1 MRSSI
6 RSSGSFVSVP
16 PSEKLDNGLRN
27 AFKMEFKTV
36 PSRERAT
43 GPLELETEFSTE
55 WALVDIGAV
64 SPSSI
69 SPESI
74 SRDCELVKDIVLKHP
89 DEVRRLVEAFQPGRP
104 KELIDLGRAYGIA
117 EGIGLTEE
125 QSRSK
130 GGGLLGLIV
139 VVAAALLASGCH
151 SCGSGHVKPDPKP
164 NQTSGG
170 DDGSNGGDD
179 E

>member
-16 PSEKLDNGLRN
+16 PSERVDKGLRD

-36 PSRERAT
+36 LSREQAT
-43 GPLELETEFSTE
+43 GPIELETEFSTE
-55 WALVDIGAV
+55 WALLDIGAI

-74 SRDCELVKDIVLKHP
+74 AKDCELVKNIVLKHP
-89 DEVRRLVEAFQPGRP
+89 DQVRRLVEAFQPDRR
-104 KELIDLGRAYGIA
+104 KKLIDLGRAYGIA

-125 QSRSK
+125 QSRSE
-130 GGGLLGLIV
+130 GGGLLGLAVLV
-139 VVAAALLASGCH
+139 VAALLASGCQ

-164 NQTSGG
+164 HQTSDGG
-170 DDGSNGGDD
+170 D

>member
-16 PSEKLDNGLRN
+16 PSERVDKGLRD

-36 PSRERAT
+36 PTRERTT
-43 GPLELETEFSTE
+43 GPLELEIEFSTE
-55 WALVDIGAV
+55 WALVDIGAI
-64 SPSSI
+64 SSSSI
-69 SPESI
+69 KPESVA
-74 SRDCELVKDIVLKHP
+74 RDCELVKDIVLKHP
-89 DEVRRLVEAFQPGRP
+89 DEVRRLVEAFQPDRP
-104 KELIDLGRAYGIA
+104 KKLIDLGRAYGIA

-125 QSRSK
+125 RSQSR

-139 VVAAALLASGCH
+139 VLAAALLASGCQ

-164 NQTSGG
+164 HQTS
-170 DDGSNGGDD
+170 NGDD